1 MINPAIT
8 SSAAQA
14 TDPAATQREAPLR
27 QAAEAFEAVFLR
39 QVIGS
44 MRQAKIGEDLFG
56 SSASDQFR
64 DMADAR
70 LADDMAAR
78 GSFGIAE
85 LLLQQF
91 GRANAASVNVTAT
104 PAAGATDGASK

>member
-1 MINPAIT
+1 MNPAAANP
-8 SSAAQA
+8 AAQA
-14 TDPAATQREAPLR
+14 TDPAATRREAQMR

-91 GRANAASVNVTAT
+91 GRGGTS
-104 PAAGATDGASK
+104 PDGGTNDGGSR